1 MNLLIQI
8 FNEVLYRPLFNVLIW
23 LYDVLPGHDLG
34 IAIIILTAAIRL
46 LLYPLSKKAIKSQKA
61 LTGLQPKIKEIQK
74 KYKDKAD
81 QAKATMELYR
91 QYRINPMSGCLPI
104 LIQLPILIALYR
116 VFFTGLDPEKCV
128 IFRQSDLTEH
138 SELHLLLSMI
148 TPVPWLERV
157 PTYKGLYGFI
167 SRPELLN
174 PMFLGIINLSQ
185 RSIFLSVLAGFLMF
199 VQSKMMMSKGP
210 ASLGGGLKIKGL
222 DFSSIMG
229 QQMTYLMPLLTVFIA
244 FGLPAGLP
252 LYWAVITLFGI
263 IQQYFTKLP
272 NQES

>member
-116 VFFTGLDPEKCV
+116 VFFTGLDPEK
-128 IFRQSDLTEH
+128 LN
-138 SELHLLLSMI
+138 
-148 TPVPWLERV
+148 
-157 PTYKGLYGFI
+157 GLYGFI

-263 IQQYFTKLP
+263 VQQYFTKLP

>member
-116 VFFTGLDPEKCV
+116 VFFTGLDPEK
-128 IFRQSDLTEH
+128 LN
-138 SELHLLLSMI
+138 
-148 TPVPWLERV
+148 
-157 PTYKGLYGFI
+157 GLYGFI

-185 RSIFLSVLAGFLMF
+185 RSIFLSVLAGF
-199 VQSKMMMSKGP
+199 
-210 ASLGGGLKIKGL
+210 LGGGLKIKGL